1 MAKNKLRIKIKDLPK
16 VMLISDA
23 EKKKIMGGAPGYANM
38 GSYMNYSNAICSIYK
53 GWPPRKYY

>member
-1 MAKNKLRIKIKDLPK
+1 MTKHKPRIIIKDLPENI
-16 VMLISDA
+16 LISDA

-53 GWPPRKYY
+53 GWPPRKY